1 MNLAEPLANSI
12 PSLAITGATG
22 HLGGSVAR
30 AFSDLG
36 QGQTLVV
43 RDASRAPQ
51 LAGAQARQAAYRDG
65 AASRAALEGA
75 QTLFMVSASESVD
88 RVDEHRA
95 FIDAAAA
102 AGVSHIVYT
111 SFFGAHP
118 EAVFTLAR
126 DHFATEQ
133 HIRESGLDFTFL
145 RNNFYMDFFALL
157 AGDDGVIRGPAGGGR
172 VSAVSRADL
181 ADAALAVLRDPGAHR
196 GATYELTGREALTL
210 DEVARII
217 TQKTGRPVSFHDETL
232 PEAYESRAS
241 YGAPSWQVDAW
252 VSTYTAM
259 AAGEQSRI
267 TGDVLSLTGHQPETL
282 GEFLDRM

>member
-1 MNLAEPLANSI
+1 M
-12 PSLAITGATG
+12 PSLAITGSTG
-22 HLGGSVAR
+22 HLGGIVAR
-30 AFSDLG
+30 AVADLG
-36 QGQTLVV
+36 EEQTLVV

-51 LAGAQARQAAYRDG
+51 LAGAQVREASYRDG
-65 AASRAALEGA
+65 VASRGALDGA

-88 RVDEHRA
+88 RVDEHRS
-95 FIDAAAA
+95 FIHAAAA

-133 HIRESGLDFTFL
+133 HIRDSGMEFTFL

-157 AGDDGVIRGPAGGGR
+157 AGEDGVIRGPAGSGR

-181 ADAALAVLRDPGAHR
+181 ADAALAVLRDPTAHR
-196 GATYELTGREALTL
+196 GAVYELTGREALSL
-210 DEVARII
+210 DDVAGVI
-217 TQKTGRPVSFHDETL
+217 TEKTGREVTFHDETL
-232 PEAYESRAS
+232 PEAYESRAV
-241 YGAPSWQVDAW
+241 YGAPDWQVDAW

-259 AAGEQSRI
+259 AAGEQERI
-267 TGDVLSLTGHQPETL
+267 TGDIRALTGHDPETL
-282 GEFLDRM
+282 GEFLDSA

>member
-1 MNLAEPLANSI
+1 MNLAESHSSSAPALAV
-12 PSLAITGATG
+12 TGSTG
-22 HLGGSVAR
+22 HLGGRVAR
-30 AFSDLG
+30 ALADLG
-36 QGQTLVV
+36 REQTLVV
-43 RDASRAPQ
+43 RDSSRAPQ
-51 LAGAQARQAAYRDG
+51 LAGARVRQASYRDG
-65 AASRAALEGA
+65 AASRAALEGT
-75 QTLFMVSASESVD
+75 QTLFMVSGSESVD
-88 RVDEHRA
+88 RVDEHRS

-102 AGVSHIVYT
+102 AGITHIVYT

-133 HIRESGLDFTFL
+133 HIRESGMDFTFL

-157 AGDDGVIRGPAGGGR
+157 AGEDGVIRGPAGSGR

-196 GATYELTGREALTL
+196 GAAYDLTGREALSL
-210 DEVARII
+210 NDVARII
-217 TQKTGRPVSFHDETL
+217 TQKTGRTVSFHDETL

-259 AAGEQSRI
+259 AAGEQARI
-267 TGDVLSLTGHQPETL
+267 TDDVLLLTGHQPETL
-282 GEFLDRM
+282 GEFLDRA

>member
-1 MNLAEPLANSI
+1 MSRSESHTKNI
-12 PSLAITGATG
+12 PSLAITGSTG
-22 HLGGSVAR
+22 HLGGIVAR
-30 AFSDLG
+30 AIVDLG
-36 QGQTLVV
+36 HEQTLVV

-51 LAGAQARQAAYRDG
+51 LAGARVREASYRDG
-65 AASRAALEGA
+65 SASRAALDAA

-88 RVDEHRA
+88 RVDEHRS

-118 EAVFTLAR
+118 DAVFTLAR

-133 HIRESGLDFTFL
+133 HIRDSGMDFTFL

-157 AGDDGVIRGPAGGGR
+157 AGEDGAIRGPAGSGR

-181 ADAALAVLRDPGAHR
+181 ADAALAVLRDPTAHR
-196 GATYELTGREALTL
+196 GAVYELTGREALSL
-210 DEVARII
+210 DDVAGII
-217 TQKTGRPVSFHDETL
+217 TEKTGREVTFHDETL
-232 PEAYESRAS
+232 PEAYESRAV
-241 YGAPSWQVDAW
+241 YGAPDWQVDAW

-259 AAGEQSRI
+259 AAGEQERI
-267 TGDVLSLTGHQPETL
+267 TDDIRALTGHDPETL
-282 GEFLDRM
+282 GEFLDRA

>member
-1 MNLAEPLANSI
+1 MSIAESRTDSVP
-12 PSLAITGATG
+12 AIAVTGSTG
-22 HLGGSVAR
+22 HLGGRVATAIAER
-30 AFSDLG
+30 GEA
-36 QGQTLVV
+36 QTLVV

-51 LAGAQARQAAYRDG
+51 LAGARVRQASYRDG
-65 AASRAALEGA
+65 EASRAALEGV
-75 QTLFMVSASESVD
+75 QTLFMVSASESAD
-88 RVDEHRA
+88 RVDEHRS

-102 AGVSHIVYT
+102 AGIRHIVYT

-133 HIRESGLDFTFL
+133 YIRDSGMSFTFL

-157 AGDDGVIRGPAGGGR
+157 PGEDGVIRGPAGSGR

-181 ADAALAVLRDPGAHR
+181 ADAALAVLSDPTAHSGAV
-196 GATYELTGREALTL
+196 YELTGREALSL

-217 TQKTGRPVSFHDETL
+217 TQKTGRSITFHDETL

-259 AAGEQSRI
+259 AAGEQQRI
-267 TGDVLSLTGHQPETL
+267 TDDIRALTGHDPQTL
-282 GEFLDRM
+282 AEFLD